1 MIVEIVVQSGEDA
14 VASERGGA
22 HRLELC
28 SALSL
33 GGLTPS
39 LGLLRSV
46 RARTELPIMAMVRPR
61 EGGFTYSESEFAAME
76 WDVESLLE
84 HGADGVVFG
93 ILQPDGRVDIKRTR
107 ELVERAAGRPVVC
120 HRAFDATPDP
130 FEALETLIDLGVTRI
145 LTGGG
150 KPKALDGV
158 DTLRALIERA
168 NGRIEILP
176 GGSVRADNAR
186 EIVAKTGATQ
196 IHLAP
201 LEPREDLSGTH
212 SEVRFSGYQGIS
224 EDAVR
229 EVAKLMGVR

>member
-14 VASERGGA
+14 LASERGGA

-28 SALSL
+28 SGLAL

-39 LGLLRSV
+39 MGLLRAV
-46 RARTELPIMAMVRPR
+46 RARTELPITAMVRPR
-61 EGGFTYSESEFAAME
+61 EGGFDYSASEFDSME
-76 WDVESLLE
+76 WDVESLLTA
-84 HGADGVVFG
+84 GADGVVLG
-93 ILQPDGRVDIKRTR
+93 ILYPDGRINISRCKK
-107 ELVERAAGRPVVC
+107 LVRRAAGKPVVC

-130 FEALETLIDLGVTRI
+130 FEALETLIDLGFTRI

-168 NGRIEILP
+168 DGRIEILP
-176 GGSVRADNAR
+176 GGGIRAENAR
-186 EIVAKTGATQ
+186 ELIARTGASQ

-212 SEVRFSGYQGIS
+212 TEVRFSGYQGIG
-224 EDAVR
+224 EQAVR
-229 EVAKLMGVR
+229 AVIEATR